1 MELIKLKNTT
11 KIENLMNGIKNRV
24 AVIENRISEL
34 EDSSIEFDLN
44 RERKQAGKK
53 EACKTITKNATFIS
67 RELKHLKKKWLK
79 MSQM

>member
-44 RERKQAGKK
+44 RERK
-53 EACKTITKNATFIS
+53 
-67 RELKHLKKKWLK
+67 
-79 MSQM
+79 